1 MRVGLGMTPRFLAW
15 ACTLIEVINKE
26 EVKVWQGKTVSSFG
40 HVEIMAP
47 LRPSL
52 YPE

>member
-15 ACTLIEVINKE
+15 ACILIEVINIE
-26 EVKVWQGKTVSSFG
+26 EVKVWQGKTVTSFE

-47 LRPSL
+47 LRTNL